1 MFWSVSF
8 FPSASVIV
16 SSPPAYSPP
25 AIPISTD
32 LPFLAILTRT
42 KVGSSFGNEPS
53 TATSSATPL
62 TEIEVAAATSGA
74 SGVEPPVVKPPSAVP
89 PPSAALS
96 AGFASF
102 FVSTGSFSVP
112 SFGSETRAGPG
123 RDRFG
128 LLRERILA
136 REALERGELALDGLG
151 REIGVGDR
159 RELRLS
165 RGRDRLATRGRP
177 TGCGRD
183 ARRRRR
189 GRSRGRR
196 GDGLRALQHLQRLRA
211 LEAEQREQKDGAS
224 DRDLL
229 LLGRFRLQWIDA
241 LRHQPVA
248 SLPVASV
255 PAGGASVVVA
265 GGVAAGG
272 GTAPPAAL
280 SP

>member
-1 MFWSVSF
+1 M
-8 FPSASVIV
+8 IV

-62 TEIEVAAATSGA
+62 TEIEVAAATAGA

-89 PPSAALS
+89 SPSAALS

-102 FVSTGSFSVP
+102 FVSAGSFSVP
-112 SFGSETRAGPG
+112 SFGSETGAGPTRPARPAARTDPCWRSARRWRAGPG
-123 RDRFG
+123 RPR
-128 LLRERILA
+128 A
-136 REALERGELALDGLG
+136 
-151 REIGVGDR
+151 
-159 RELRLS
+159 
-165 RGRDRLATRGRP
+165 RDRSRRP
-177 TGCGRD
+177 PRAPAGPRP
-183 ARRRRR
+183 APPRRRWSSHRQPGATPGVVVAGAVEAGAR
-189 GRSRGRR
+189 
-196 GDGLRALQHLQRLRA
+196 DGLRALQHLQRLRA
-211 LEAEQREQKDGAS
+211 LDAEQREQEDGAS

-229 LLGRFRLQWIDA
+229 LLGLLRLQWIDA
-241 LRHQPVA
+241 LRHYPVA

-272 GTAPPAAL
+272 GTAPPAAS

>member
-1 MFWSVSF
+1 M
-8 FPSASVIV
+8 IV

-62 TEIEVAAATSGA
+62 TEIEVAAATAGA
-74 SGVEPPVVKPPSAVP
+74 SGVEPPVVKPPSAAAS
-89 PPSAALS
+89 PSAALS

-102 FVSTGSFSVP
+102 FVSAGSFSVP
-112 SFGSETRAGPG
+112 SFGAETGAESDATGPACCANGSLLEKRSKVASWPWSASGERSESATAESSGGAAAGAASPPVVVAPG
-123 RDRFG
+123 
-128 LLRERILA
+128 A
-136 REALERGELALDGLG
+136 
-151 REIGVGDR
+151 
-159 RELRLS
+159 
-165 RGRDRLATRGRP
+165 
-177 TGCGRD
+177 GRD
-183 ARRRRR
+183 AGRRRR
-189 GRSRGRR
+189 GRGRGRR
-196 GDGLRALQHLQRLRA
+196 RGGLRALQHLQRLRP
-211 LEAEQREQKDGAS
+211 LDAEQREQEDGAS

-229 LLGRFRLQWIDA
+229 LLGLLRLQWIDA
-241 LRHQPVA
+241 LRHYPVA

-272 GTAPPAAL
+272 GTAPPAAS